1 MEAGIIVI
9 EWDIPFW
16 LQAEFDWWEANP
28 NATWEEAF
36 YAGF

>member
-1 MEAGIIVI
+1 MNEEILVV
-9 EWDIPFW
+9 EWELTLW
-16 LQAEFDWWEANP
+16 EQAEFDWWEANP